1 MYITHWLT
9 ALWWVQGARMSNRSR
24 PKTHRLCHS
33 LLPAR
38 STPTPKLRTIIHPD
52 GSCRNADILEKKGI
66 NSWDGMSRAGDSWP
80 ERYICGQMETISHIA
95 QQRAARVRPGE
106 RDAQTADDG
115 PGSFCLPYTFSLCS
129 GIPKRYRQIRGT
141 GCSPNLHLFTQGWA
155 GKCLKSNSNTVAA
168 KPPEPLGCVTRFT
181 CG

>member
-1 MYITHWLT
+1 MVGAGCLN
-9 ALWWVQGARMSNRSR
+9 VQKN
-24 PKTHRLCHS
+24 HRLCHS

-52 GSCRNADILEKKGI
+52 PNGSCRNADILERKGI

-80 ERYICGQMETISHIA
+80 ESYICGQMETVSHVA
-95 QQRAARVRPGE
+95 QRQAARVRPGDC
-106 RDAQTADDG
+106 DAQTADDG

-141 GCSPNLHLFTQGWA
+141 GCGPNLHLFTQGWA
-155 GKCLKSNSNTVAA
+155 GKCFKSNSNTVAA